1 MTKRAHHREQGP
13 PEADVVA
20 RSSAGGH
27 HVEWPS
33 AIRAREW
40 VDPDG
45 ARWRPRSGGETPPRK
60 RLEHLLASP
69 EVRVLHFYGSDTPT
83 AVAPPEREALWQRVR
98 PYLREPVVR
107 APNDHTDF
115 RVAEFRDEQRR
126 SLLVIEESC

>member
-1 MTKRAHHREQGP
+1 MSKRAKRREQSP
-13 PEADVVA
+13 LEAEDVEP
-20 RSSAGGH
+20 SSADGAC
-27 HVEWPS
+27 VEWPS

-40 VDPDG
+40 VDADG
-45 ARWRPRSGGETPPRK
+45 TRWRPRSGGETPPTK
-60 RLEHLLASP
+60 RLEHLLASA
-69 EVRVLHFYGSDTPT
+69 EIRVMHFYGPDAPT
-83 AVAPPEREALWQRVR
+83 EVSLPDREALWQQVR

>member
-1 MTKRAHHREQGP
+1 MSERANRREQSP
-13 PEADVVA
+13 LETEVVQPSA
-20 RSSAGGH
+20 AGGDY
-27 HVEWPS
+27 VEWPS

-40 VDPDG
+40 VDAG
-45 ARWRPRSGGETPPRK
+45 GTRWHPRSGGETPPKK
-60 RLEHLLASP
+60 RLEHLLTSP
-69 EVRVLHFYGSDTPT
+69 EARVLHFYGPDAPT
-83 AVAPPEREALWQRVR
+83 AVALPDREALWQQVR